1 MIDRGAN
8 QRKNSTKKGERKR
21 VERGNAHQGRE
32 RSEIHFRGDSSGRLT
47 ELRKLRLLLSEYEK
61 GGGGGEEAYLLTT
74 NYTKLGWWRN
84 FFFFFSFSF
93 STALYSTRR
102 ARLKVQ
108 GNPG

>member
-61 GGGGGEEAYLLTT
+61 GGGGEEAYLLTT